1 MRRVILTLLTFIMA
15 LVLAACFAQ
24 PAHAKDDTYC
34 QYIGIAETIFQ
45 YLPFIAETFD
55 INLDA
60 EQAAV
65 QVFLE
70 ADAANFI
77 SGLRGAAMEKDSGA
91 VRDYLKSNGLHLL
104 AANLDA
110 DDWSRIWTECDR
122 VSPVITSVFYRRVNG
137 EPQGFLV
144 RIAVYLYQRG
154 DITELTANA
163 VVAVLPTLE
172 LSDYEEDMA
181 IVWLAEEI
189 AAARNLARDAN

>member
-34 QYIGIAETIFQ
+34 QYIGIAETIFE

-55 INLDA
+55 VDLGDA
-60 EQAAV
+60 
-65 QVFLE
+65 QVFIE
-70 ADAANFI
+70 AGGANFI

-110 DDWSRIWTECDR
+110 DDWGRIWTECDR
-122 VSPVITSVFYRRVNG
+122 VSPVITSVFYRRVDG

>member
-34 QYIGIAETIFQ
+34 QYIGIAETIFE

-55 INLDA
+55 VDLGDA
-60 EQAAV
+60 
-65 QVFLE
+65 QVFIE
-70 ADAANFI
+70 AGGANFI

-110 DDWSRIWTECDR
+110 DDWGRIWTECDR
-122 VSPVITSVFYRRVNG
+122 VSPVITSAFYRRVDG
-137 EPQGFLV
+137 EPQGWLV
-144 RIAVYLYQRG
+144 RIAVYLYQQG
-154 DITELTANA
+154 IITELTPNA
-163 VVAVLPTLE
+163 VVAALPTLD

-189 AAARNLARDAN
+189 AAARNLRR